1 MCEHCALLR
10 YVLTKS
16 PTNGYPAC
24 ASTHPDDGNPSTC
37 ASCAIFAL
45 IHQNTFAKRWNDIQ
59 NALVVDHQPQLHPSL
74 DSLQPGISSS
84 SPTSYGASPLFIP
97 VTNPASPAPIVRYS
111 INLILPPHAHVELQK
126 VFTVNL
132 SSNLCTM
139 IHIAHPDIPITMKDL
154 HSLHS
159 HKIIFN
165 STIFHHLRIT
175 AISTLISHDRTMYVT
190 ADQIAYPLTSP
201 SASHQDI

>member
-10 YVLTKS
+10 HVLTKS
-16 PTNGYPAC
+16 HTNDYPAC
-24 ASTHPDDGNPSTC
+24 ASPHPDDGNPSTC
-37 ASCAIFAL
+37 ASCAIFVL
-45 IHQNTFAKRWNDIQ
+45 INQNTFAKRWNDIQ
-59 NALVVDHQPQLHPSL
+59 NALAVDQQPQLHPSL
-74 DSLQPGISSS
+74 NSLQPGTSAS
-84 SPTSYGASPLFIP
+84 SPTSYGTLPLSIP

-139 IHIAHPDIPITMKDL
+139 IHIAHPNMPITMKDL

-159 HKIIFN
+159 HKTISI